1 MCGARSDELAASF
14 GEHRTRGSPER
25 AAASM
30 SLAPV
35 PSEQPGGAPS
45 CANCAAPLAPDQRYC
60 LACGQPASP
69 VRLAFL
75 DVLQADAQS
84 YGVAQTPVGALPPGY
99 APVIEPTSGAAW
111 TLLRRYSGLFGLL
124 SVLLLAIVAG
134 LLVGHW
140 VTQSSAPS
148 RQVVRV
154 EGLGALAAAPAAA
167 ASTTPASTVASTP
180 TPTPTASPASSKAT
194 SKTEAHEAQEAKA
207 IEKAPP
213 PKAVKVTPTKLK
225 KLGSSTGK
233 KHEEEVN
240 SLGAQPIET
249 GG

>member
-1 MCGARSDELAASF
+1 
-14 GEHRTRGSPER
+14 
-25 AAASM
+25 M

-35 PSEQPGGAPS
+35 PSEQPDAPHS
-45 CANCAAPLAPDQRYC
+45 CANCSAPLAPDQRYC
-60 LACGQPASP
+60 LACGQPVSS
-69 VRLAFL
+69 VRLSFL
-75 DVLQADAQS
+75 DVLQADGQS

-99 APVIEPTSGAAW
+99 APVIEPTSGATW
-111 TLLRRYSGLFGLL
+111 TLRRYSGLFGLL
-124 SVLLLAIVAG
+124 SVLLLAVVAG

-180 TPTPTASPASSKAT
+180 TSTASPSSSKAAV
-194 SKTEAHEAQEAKA
+194 KTEAHEAQEAKA

-213 PKAVKVTPTKLK
+213 PKAVKVTSTKLK

>member
-1 MCGARSDELAASF
+1 VAV
-14 GEHRTRGSPER
+14 
-25 AAASM
+25 

-35 PSEQPGGAPS
+35 PSEQPEAAPS
-45 CANCAAPLAPDQRYC
+45 CANCSAPLAADQRYC

-84 YGVAQTPVGALPPGY
+84 HGVAQTPVGALPPGY
-99 APVIEPTSGAAW
+99 APVIEPTSGATW
-111 TLLRRYSGLFGLL
+111 TLRRYSGLFGLL

-154 EGLGALAAAPAAA
+154 EGLGALAAPAVV
-167 ASTTPASTVASTP
+167 ASTTPASTTATTTP
-180 TPTPTASPASSKAT
+180 TSAASAKSSKAAA
-194 SKTEAHEAQEAKA
+194 KTEAHDVQEAKA

-213 PKAVKVTPTKLK
+213 AKAVKVTPTKLK
-225 KLGSSTGK
+225 KLGSTTGK

>member
-1 MCGARSDELAASF
+1 
-14 GEHRTRGSPER
+14 
-25 AAASM
+25 M

-35 PSEQPGGAPS
+35 PSEQPVSPSS
-45 CANCAAPLAPDQRYC
+45 CANCSAPLAPDQRYC
-60 LACGQPASP
+60 LACGQPVSP
-69 VRLAFL
+69 VRLSFL
-75 DVLQADAQS
+75 DVLQADSPSPPYGAGQS
-84 YGVAQTPVGALPPGY
+84 QLAGIPPGY
-99 APVIEPTSGAAW
+99 APVIEPTSGATW
-111 TLLRRYSGLFGLL
+111 TLRRYSGLFGLL

-167 ASTTPASTVASTP
+167 ASTTPTSTTAGADHSSTAP
-180 TPTPTASPASSKAT
+180 AASSKAT
-194 SKTEAHEAQEAKA
+194 AKTEAHEVQEAKK

-213 PKAVKVTPTKLK
+213 PKAVKVNSTKLH
-225 KLGSSTGK
+225 KLSTTTGRQ
-233 KHEEEVN
+233 HEEEVN
-240 SLGAQPIET
+240 ALGAKPIET

>member
-1 MCGARSDELAASF
+1 
-14 GEHRTRGSPER
+14 
-25 AAASM
+25 M

-35 PSEQPGGAPS
+35 PSEQPEATPS
-45 CANCAAPLAPDQRYC
+45 CANCSAPLAADQRYC
-60 LACGQPASP
+60 LACGQPVSP

-84 YGVAQTPVGALPPGY
+84 YGVAQAPVGALPPGY
-99 APVIEPTSGAAW
+99 APVIEPTSGATW
-111 TLLRRYSGLFGLL
+111 TLRRYSGLFGLL

-140 VTQSSAPS
+140 VTQSGAPS

-154 EGLGALAAAPAAA
+154 EGLGALAAPAAA
-167 ASTTPASTVASTP
+167 ASTTPASTTATTTP
-180 TPTPTASPASSKAT
+180 TSATSVKSSKAT
-194 SKTEAHEAQEAKA
+194 AKTEAHEAREAKA

-213 PKAVKVTPTKLK
+213 AKAVKVTPTKLK
-225 KLGSSTGK
+225 KLGSTTGK

>member
-1 MCGARSDELAASF
+1 
-14 GEHRTRGSPER
+14 
-25 AAASM
+25 M

-35 PSEQPGGAPS
+35 PSKQPASDSS
-45 CANCAAPLAPDQRYC
+45 CANCSAPLAPDQRYC
-60 LACGQPASP
+60 LACGQPVSP

-75 DVLQADAQS
+75 DVLQTDAQS
-84 YGVAQTPVGALPPGY
+84 YGVAQNPVGALPPGY
-99 APVIEPTSGAAW
+99 APVIEPTSGATW
-111 TLLRRYSGLFGLL
+111 TLRRYSGLFGLL

-167 ASTTPASTVASTP
+167 ASTTPAGTTAAGIP
-180 TPTPTASPASSKAT
+180 TSATSAKSSKAAA
-194 SKTEAHEAQEAKA
+194 KTEVHEAQEAKA